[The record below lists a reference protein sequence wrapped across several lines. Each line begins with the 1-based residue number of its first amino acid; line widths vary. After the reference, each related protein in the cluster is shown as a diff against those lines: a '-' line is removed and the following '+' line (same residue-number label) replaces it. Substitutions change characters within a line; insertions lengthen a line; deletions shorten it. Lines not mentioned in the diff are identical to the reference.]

1 MDDHH
6 AEEVHLVPYR
16 TYVNV
21 WLALVLL
28 TGITGGAAVLDLGH
42 LAMFTAVLIASVKCT
57 LVLMYFMHL
66 RFENKIFTIMLL
78 ASIFTYAI
86 FVILTFAD
94 YAYR

>member
-21 WLALVLL
+21 WLGLVVL
-28 TGITGGAAVLDLGH
+28 TVITVGASMLNLGH
-42 LAMFTAVLIASVKCT
+42 LAVFTAVLIAAVKCT

-66 RFENKIFTIMLL
+66 RYENKVFTIMLL
-78 ASIFTYAI
+78 ATIFTYAI

-94 YAYR
+94 YVYR